1 MALAFAG
8 HGFSITSEVFPP
20 PPTIIQGGDL
30 VNLTFH
36 LDFNGTRD
44 ALLENSTACQEL
56 NKTTVFLKFIITLPV
71 VFEILCPANAM
82 NHTGNIV
89 TDFSNCSITPTLEIN
104 SLVFG
109 SNIPGITVL
118 RFDIFS
124 QNLSWTAALD
134 VRLRLL
140 HSAKAGSLLNITAN
154 ATVANETRLFDV
166 ASYQTP
172 IPGNL
177 QLGLTSTSIPE
188 TPNITLTLE
197 EQVTLSASFKLPR
210 ITADL
215 TLVITLPTFGNS
227 TPMKFLVN
235 SGSVKSMS
243 QGIVSQSLG
252 IGSLPQFSISSLN
265 LHRFPHSLNV
275 AKFLFGQTV
284 NNNQANDSSN
294 GLITVE
300 VTGMVDSSQGVYVPE
315 VEGNVTCVLMY
326 HSLSGIF
333 VVSETAVLNLKL
345 GQPLLERQFL
355 IEGSSCCHEGYD
367 NVALMF
373 EVRNP
378 NISTAPALNVTIDID
393 VASVDIVIQK
403 ISADL
408 CTFSNVTG
416 NQSSAYSKLV
426 CIDLTGTNGTNGNG
440 LTNTTSS
447 LTVNVS
453 R

>member
-20 PPTIIQGGDL
+20 PLTIIQGGDL
-30 VNLTFH
+30 LNLTFH
-36 LDFNGTRD
+36 LDYNGTRD

-56 NKTTVFLKFIITLPV
+56 NKTTVLLKFLITLPA
-71 VFEILCPANAM
+71 VFETLYPANAK

-89 TDFSNCSITPTLEIN
+89 TDFSNCSITPSLEIN
-104 SLVFG
+104 SLVVG
-109 SNIPGITVL
+109 SNIPGFNVL

-124 QNLSWTAALD
+124 QNLSWTAVLD

-140 HSAKAGSLLNITAN
+140 HLAKAGRLLNITAN

-188 TPNITLTLE
+188 TPNITLTSE

-215 TLVITLPTFGNS
+215 TLVIMLPTFGNS
-227 TPMKFLVN
+227 TPMKFPFS
-235 SGSVKSMS
+235 SGSVKSLS

-252 IGSLPQFSISSLN
+252 IGSPPQLSTSSLN
-265 LHRFPHSLNV
+265 LHWFPHSLNV
-275 AKFLFGQTV
+275 ANFLFGQTV
-284 NNNQANDSSN
+284 NNNQANDSLN

-326 HSLSGIF
+326 HSSSGI
-333 VVSETAVLNLKL
+333 VVIETAVLTLKL
-345 GQPLLERQFL
+345 GQPLLEHQFM
-355 IEGSSCCHEGYD
+355 IVGSRCCHEGYD

-393 VASVDIVIQK
+393 VASVDIVIQE

-408 CTFSNVTG
+408 CSFSNETG
-416 NQSSAYSKLV
+416 NQSSVY
-426 CIDLTGTNGTNGNG
+426 CIDLTGTEM
-440 LTNTTSS
+440 LTNTSS
-447 LTVNVS
+447 ALTVNLS

>member
-20 PPTIIQGGDL
+20 PLTIIQGGDL
-30 VNLTFH
+30 LNLTFY
-36 LDFNGTRD
+36 LDYNETRD

-56 NKTTVFLKFIITLPV
+56 NKTTVFLKFLITLPA
-71 VFEILCPANAM
+71 VFEILYPANAK

-89 TDFSNCSITPTLEIN
+89 TDFSNCSITPSLEIN
-104 SLVFG
+104 SLVVG
-109 SNIPGITVL
+109 SNIPGFNVL

-124 QNLSWTAALD
+124 QNLSWTAILD

-140 HSAKAGSLLNITAN
+140 HSAKAGRLLNITAN

-188 TPNITLTLE
+188 TPNITLTSE

-227 TPMKFLVN
+227 TPMKFPLS
-235 SGSVKSMS
+235 SGSVKSLS

-252 IGSLPQFSISSLN
+252 IGSPPQLNISSVN
-265 LHRFPHSLNV
+265 LHRFSHSSNV
-275 AKFLFGQTV
+275 AIFLFGQTV
-284 NNNQANDSSN
+284 NNNQANDSLN

-315 VEGNVTCVLMY
+315 VEGNVTCVLNMY
-326 HSLSGIF
+326 HSSSDI
-333 VVSETAVLNLKL
+333 VVIETAVLTLKL
-345 GQPLLERQFL
+345 GQPLLERQFM
-355 IEGSSCCHEGYD
+355 IEGSRCCHEGYN
-367 NVALMF
+367 NVALTF
-373 EVRNP
+373 EVTNP
-378 NISTAPALNVTIDID
+378 NISTAPALDVTIDID
-393 VASVDIVIQK
+393 VASMDIVIQE
-403 ISADL
+403 ISAEL
-408 CTFSNVTG
+408 CSFSNETG

-426 CIDLTGTNGTNGNG
+426 CIDLTGTEM
-440 LTNTTSS
+440 LTNTSS
-447 LTVNVS
+447 ALTVNLS

>member
-20 PPTIIQGGDL
+20 PQTLIQGSDL

-71 VFEILCPANAM
+71 VFEILYPENAT

-89 TDFSNCSITPTLEIN
+89 TDFSNCSITPSLEIN
-104 SLVFG
+104 SVVVG
-109 SNIPGITVL
+109 SNIPGFTVL

-124 QNLSWTAALD
+124 QNLSWTAALG

-188 TPNITLTLE
+188 TPNITLTSE

-215 TLVITLPTFGNS
+215 TLAITLPTFGNS

-235 SGSVKSMS
+235 SGSVKNLS

-252 IGSLPQFSISSLN
+252 IGSPPQLSISPLN
-265 LHRFPHSLNV
+265 LHRFPHSSNV

-284 NNNQANDSSN
+284 NQANDSLN

-326 HSLSGIF
+326 HSLSGI
-333 VVSETAVLNLKL
+333 VVSETAVLTLKL

-355 IEGSSCCHEGYD
+355 IEGSRCCHEGYD

-373 EVRNP
+373 EVTNP
-378 NISTAPALNVTIDID
+378 NISTAPALNVTIGID
-393 VASVDIVIQK
+393 VASADIVIQK

-440 LTNTTSS
+440 LTNTTSA